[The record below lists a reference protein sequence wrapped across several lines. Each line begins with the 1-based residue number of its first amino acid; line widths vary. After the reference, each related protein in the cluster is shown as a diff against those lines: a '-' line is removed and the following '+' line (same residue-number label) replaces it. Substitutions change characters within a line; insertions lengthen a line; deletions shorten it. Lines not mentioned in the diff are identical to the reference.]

1 MDTQKAMAWLT
12 NVLAVQG
19 RELNLNDTR
28 GSVAEWDSMGD
39 LLLLS
44 LLEEDHGIVVSAD
57 ELAAFSSTKEILA
70 LLEKHN
76 AFSSG

>member
-19 RELNLNDTR
+19 RELTLGDTR
-28 GSVAEWDSMGD
+28 GSIAEWDSMGD

-44 LLEEDHGIVVSAD
+44 MLEEDHGIVVTAD
-57 ELAAFSSTKEILA
+57 DVAALNSTKDIVA
-70 LLEKHN
+70 LLEKNN
-76 AFSSG
+76 AFCSD